1 LWRSHIPLTGLPS
14 SSDGA
19 ATTITKTPPGTRKRK
34 LDHPTS
40 LSPDVV
46 QPINEPKR
54 KASKTTHA
62 EHITQVEAKLP
73 ATPQTLSDKPMDS
86 DDDFNSMASSMDLG
100 EEMSSSV
107 DFDADGITRPP
118 MYY

>member
-1 LWRSHIPLTGLPS
+1 LTRLPS

-19 ATTITKTPPGTRKRK
+19 ATTVSKTPPGTRKRK

-40 LSPDVV
+40 LSPEVV
-46 QPINEPKR
+46 QPGNEPKR

-62 EHITQVEAKLP
+62 DHITQVEAGLP

-86 DDDFNSMASSMDLG
+86 DDDFNSMASSVDLG

-107 DFDADGITRPP
+107 DFGAAGRIHPP
-118 MYY
+118 TYY